1 MPWTYADLK
10 VLDVSEPQN
19 IRALQG
25 YDTAGDVLG
34 VDVLGDRVALRA
46 GVMGLVLLE
55 RTPGGVMTRIG
66 NAPSSD
72 AARRVRIRDNLAY
85 VACRKSGLRIISL
98 ETPGKPVELGNVD
111 TLSDAVD
118 IWVEDKLAY
127 VATYG
132 TGLQIFDVSTPSS
145 PVAVGAFPGTGLTLS
160 VRVAGGK
167 AYVASEDL
175 GVVILD
181 VTNPAKVFKL
191 GEFNTGVAGDNSLCL
206 EKDGDI
212 VVTAGNQ
219 RLSVLDVSQP

>member
-10 VLDVSEPQN
+10 VLDVSDPQN

-34 VDVLGDRVALRA
+34 VDVLGDRVALGA

-55 RTPGGVMTRIG
+55 RTPGGVMARIG